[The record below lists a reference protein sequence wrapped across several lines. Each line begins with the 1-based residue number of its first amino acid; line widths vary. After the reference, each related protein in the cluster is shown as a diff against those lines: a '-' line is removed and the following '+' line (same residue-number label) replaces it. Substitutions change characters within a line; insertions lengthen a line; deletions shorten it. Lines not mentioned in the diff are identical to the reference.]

1 MLIVFVSAL
10 FFIPFLG
17 GVHLFDWDEINF
29 AEAAREMLL
38 TDNFQNVQIG
48 FHIFTE
54 KPPFFFWMQSLS
66 MYIFGVNE
74 WAARFPN
81 AIIGIITLL
90 VLYSIGK
97 HLKDKKFGIL
107 WVAVY
112 LGSFLPHFYFKSGLI
127 DPTFNLFIF
136 LSVYFITLLTE
147 KSNSDEKSGNEPKRR
162 VLYIALAGIFSGL
175 SVLTKGPVG
184 LLLNITTVA
193 VYFLINR
200 SRKSISYKELF
211 LFLSVVFVTSFTW
224 YGLGF
229 FQNGIG
235 FISEF
240 ITRNIELASTKDAG
254 HGGPIYYHFVV
265 LLLGCFPASILM
277 FGGMKRHEF
286 SNDSLQNFQKW
297 MLAMLI
303 IVLVIFSLVQ
313 TKIVHY
319 SSLAYFPITYF
330 ATYFLYY
337 YLKEKLSW
345 KWYFSTLMLV
355 IAVIWGIVVALVPI
369 IGANPE
375 LASKYIEDDF
385 VVGNLQANVN
395 WSNYEALYGILFVSA
410 IAIIV
415 YLFKTEK
422 RKKAVILLL
431 VSGVLTIQ
439 GIMMLYVPRIEKYTQ
454 AAPIEFYEEKANE
467 DCYITVL
474 EMKSY
479 AHYFYNKM
487 QKEDLMYSKEELLR
501 KELNKPAYFVS
512 KNIHKNRVLEKY
524 PQLKVMYEKN
534 GFVFYVKNTK

>member
-1 MLIVFVSAL
+1 MTGAL
-10 FFIPFLG
+10 LFIPFLG

-48 FHIFTE
+48 FHVFTE

-81 AIIGIITLL
+81 AIVGIITLL
-90 VLYSIGK
+90 VLYLIGK
-97 HLKDKKFGIL
+97 HLKDSKFSIL

-147 KSNSDEKSGNEPKRR
+147 KSNPNDKSSNEPKRR
-162 VLYIALAGIFSGL
+162 ILYIVLSGIFSGL

-200 SRKSISYKELF
+200 SKKSITYKELV

-254 HGGPIYYHFVV
+254 HGGPIYYHFIV

-277 FGGMKRHEF
+277 FGGMKGHDF
-286 SNDSLQNFQKW
+286 SNDSLKNFQKW

-337 YLKEKLSW
+337 YLEEKLSW
-345 KWYFSTLMLV
+345 KWYFSASLLF
-355 IAVIWGIVVALVPI
+355 IANIWGIVVALVPL

-375 LASKYIEDDF
+375 FASKYIEDDF
-385 VVGNLQANVN
+385 IAGNLQANVN
-395 WSNYEALYGILFVSA
+395 WSNYEVLYGVLFVSV
-410 IAIIV
+410 IAFIV
-415 YLFKTEK
+415 YLFKAEK
-422 RKKAVILLL
+422 RKIGVSLLL
-431 VSGVLTIQ
+431 VSGVFTIQ
-439 GIMMLYVPRIEKYTQ
+439 SIMILYIPRIEKYTQ
-454 AAPIEFYEEKANE
+454 AAPIEFYEEKADEN
-467 DCYITVL
+467 CYITVL

-487 QKEDLMYSKEELLR
+487 QKENLTYSKEELLQ
-501 KELNKPAYFVS
+501 KNLDKPAYFVS
-512 KNIHKNRVLEKY
+512 KNIHKNRILGRY
-524 PQLKVMYEKN
+524 PQLEVMYEKN

>member
-1 MLIVFVSAL
+1 MTGAL
-10 FFIPFLG
+10 LFIPFLG

-48 FHIFTE
+48 FHVFTE

-66 MYIFGVNE
+66 MSIFGVGE

-90 VLYSIGK
+90 VLYLIGR
-97 HLKDKKFGIL
+97 HLKDSKFGLL

-112 LGSFLPHFYFKSGLI
+112 IGSFLPHFYFKSGLI

-147 KSNSDEKSGNEPKRR
+147 KGNSGDKNNGGTKRR
-162 VLYIALAGIFSGL
+162 TLYLILAGIFSGL

-184 LLLNITTVA
+184 LLLNITTVT
-193 VYFLINR
+193 VYFLLNR
-200 SRKSISYKELF
+200 SRKSILYKELF
-211 LFLSVVFVTSFTW
+211 LFLFVVFITAFTW

-229 FQNGIG
+229 FQDGIG

-277 FGGMKRHEF
+277 FGGIRRHGF
-286 SNDSLQNFQKW
+286 SNELLQNFQKW

-313 TKIVHY
+313 TKIIHY

-337 YLKEKLSW
+337 YLKEKLAW
-345 KWYFSTLMLV
+345 KWYFSASLLF
-355 IAVIWGIVVALVPI
+355 IASIWGIVVALVPL
-369 IGANPE
+369 IGANPQF
-375 LASKYIEDDF
+375 ASKYIEDDF
-385 VVGNLQANVN
+385 VVGNLQAVVS
-395 WSNYEALYGILFVSA
+395 WSNYEALYGVVFVLLVALS
-410 IAIIV
+410 V
-415 YLFKTEK
+415 YLLHSKN
-422 RKKAVILLL
+422 RRMGVGLLL
-431 VSGVLTIQ
+431 ILGILTIQ
-439 GIMMLYVPRIEKYTQ
+439 TIMISYVPRIEKYTQ
-454 AAPIEFYEEKANE
+454 AAPIEFYEAKANE
-467 DCYITVL
+467 DCYVSVL

-487 QKEDLMYSKEELLR
+487 QKENLVYSSEELLE
-501 KELNKPAYFVS
+501 KELTKPAYFVS
-512 KNIHKNRVLEKY
+512 KNIHKNRILGRH
-524 PQLKVMYEKN
+524 PQLEVMYEKN
-534 GFVFYVKNTK
+534 GFVFYVKKEK